1 MVLKTYSLLLVVL
14 YSIALTII
22 CLVKI
27 DGINERGIQFGDKIF
42 HVLSYIVLSFLWY
55 NALYNKFKLGK
66 SKSLIYCIIISI
78 VFGIIIE
85 VLQGALTT
93 YRSADINDVS
103 ANGIG
108 IMLTAAVIGIK
119 NKYLLK

>member
-1 MVLKTYSLLLVVL
+1 VLKTYSLLLVVL

>member
-1 MVLKTYSLLLVVL
+1 VVKTYSFLLVIL
-14 YSIALTII
+14 YSIGLLAI

-27 DGINERGIQFGDKIF
+27 GSINEAGIPFGDKIF
-42 HVLSYIVLSFLWY
+42 HVLSNAVLSFLWY
-55 NALYNKFKLGK
+55 NALHNKFKLSK
-66 SKSLIYCIIISI
+66 SKSLIYAIIISI

-85 VLQGALTT
+85 VLQGALTA

-108 IMLTAAVIGIK
+108 VMLTAVVIGIK